1 MAELESVGP
10 NLAGGVPAAA
20 AAAGEAVQTAP
31 GPLLAGP
38 SASSAPAVE
47 PAPVEP
53 APVELTP
60 EQRQD
65 LSLAIEGI
73 NHIAQAV
80 NRSIRFQ
87 VFDDLQRMFAQVVD
101 SDSGEVLKTI
111 PPLELLEALSRIDEA
126 IGLLVDEKG

>member
-1 MAELESVGP
+1 MAELESVGA

-20 AAAGEAVQTAP
+20 AAEAVQAAP

-38 SASSAPAVE
+38 SASPAPAVE
-47 PAPVEP
+47 PEPVQ
-53 APVELTP
+53 LTP

-65 LSLAIEGI
+65 LSLAIEGL
-73 NHIAQAV
+73 NQIAQAV

-101 SDSGEVLKTI
+101 SDSGEVLKSN
-111 PPLELLEALSRIDEA
+111 PPLEPLETLSRIDEA
-126 IGLLVDEKG
+126 LGLLVDENG